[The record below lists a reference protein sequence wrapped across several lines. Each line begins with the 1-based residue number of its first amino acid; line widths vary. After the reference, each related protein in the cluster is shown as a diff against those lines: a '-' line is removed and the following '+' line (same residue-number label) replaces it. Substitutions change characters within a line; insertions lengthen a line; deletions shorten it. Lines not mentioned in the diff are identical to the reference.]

1 MKNNRLLLMVL
12 VLITVVLAAC
22 SPAVA
27 TRVIAPASEPAQA
40 PTEKTIA
47 MPTAIL
53 IPTPTEKQ
61 AAAPDAAVS
70 KFPIGR
76 FVSVKDK
83 AVAVQYNADGTFY
96 WYFGGKDPVFVG
108 TYTVEGNRITI
119 VNPKETD
126 PKCIGPATYQWFFD
140 GTKLTYA
147 QTGDDP
153 CKPRRD
159 ANADTY
165 VLETSAIPEVKIDA
179 ADFSYTAPETISA
192 GWVRVTLTNSG
203 AEPHHVQFLRLND
216 GVTFEQFQEA
226 LKQGEGPAMA
236 LVKQMGGVGAV
247 APTLSAQSVLN
258 LTPGEYVILCFIASP
273 GDHTPHMAKG
283 MIKRVM
289 VQPAT
294 GATVS
299 EPSADLTV
307 RVKDYSFDLPD
318 ALPAGPLTIK
328 VINDGPEPHEFNI
341 MRLAD
346 GKTAE
351 DVVQYL
357 GTPDG
362 PPPFTPI
369 GGMNGLDEGSSGYV
383 EIDLQSG
390 TYVAICNIPSP
401 KAEGHPHFML
411 GMVKEFTASPGSARF
426 PTGKFVSVSDKARGY
441 QFNEDG
447 TFAYYLGGVDP
458 VIQGNYTVV
467 GDLLSVIN
475 PAETDAKCQG
485 SVTYHWSFDG
495 EKLTFAPFGDDA
507 CRARRDSFGDTYIK
521 SN

>member
-1 MKNNRLLLMVL
+1 MKSNKLFLMVL
-12 VLITVVLAAC
+12 VLIVVVLAAC
-22 SPAVA
+22 SPA
-27 TRVIAPASEPAQA
+27 ASTFVGPPISEQAQA
-40 PTEKTIA
+40 PTQSSLAAPTEMPMA
-47 MPTAIL
+47 MPT
-53 IPTPTEKQ
+53 EKPL
-61 AAAPDAAVS
+61 AAPDAAAS
-70 KFPIGR
+70 NFPTGR
-76 FVSVKDK
+76 FVSMKDK
-83 AVAVQYNADGTFY
+83 AVAYQFNADGTFGF
-96 WYFGGKDPVFVG
+96 YFAAKDPVLVG
-108 TYTVEGNRITI
+108 NYSVKDNLVTML
-119 VNPKETD
+119 D
-126 PKCIGPATYQWFFD
+126 PTEIDPNCQGAVPYQWNFD
-140 GTKLTYA
+140 GEQLTFKHV
-147 QTGDDP
+147 GDDP

-165 VLETSAIPEVKIDA
+165 MQETSAIPEVKIDA
-179 ADFSYTAPETISA
+179 VDFSYTAPDTIRA
-192 GWVRVTLTNSG
+192 GWVRVILTNSG

-226 LKQGEGPAMA
+226 LKQGEGPALA

-258 LTPGEYVILCFIASP
+258 LTPGEYVILCLIASP

-283 MIKRVM
+283 MIKSLT

-294 GATVS
+294 GATAN
-299 EPSADLTV
+299 EPTADLTV
-307 RVKDYSFDLPD
+307 RLKDYTFDLPET
-318 ALPAGPLTIK
+318 LPAGPLTIK

-346 GKTAE
+346 DKTAD

-357 GTPDG
+357 EAPDG
-362 PPPFTPI
+362 PPPFTPV
-369 GGMNGLDEGSSGYV
+369 GGMNGLDVGSFSYV

-426 PTGKFVSVSDKARGY
+426 PTGKFISVSDKAQGY

-447 TFAYYLGGVDP
+447 SFAYYLGGVDP
-458 VIQGNYTVV
+458 VVQGNYTVV

-475 PAETDAKCQG
+475 PTETDAKCQG

-495 EKLTFAPFGDDA
+495 QKLTFAPFGEDA
-507 CRARRDSFGDTYIK
+507 CRARRDSFSDTYIK